1 MGYIALKKIE
11 ELINK
16 KIKGDA
22 LIQACDQFYT
32 RIPHDFGVCVMCVCV
47 CVLCDVCVCVWWC
60 VLCDVCD
67 VCVQGGWGYSR
78 AVLTVCACGW
88 GQELSCPAPWHY
100 ASQ

>member
-32 RIPHDFGVCVMCVCV
+32 RIPHDFGCVCVCVCVCLCVCVCV
-47 CVLCDVCVCVWWC
+47 CVLCVAEYTVCVCKAGGVTVGTGSQC
-60 VLCDVCD
+60 VLV
-67 VCVQGGWGYSR
+67 GGVRSYPAQPLDTMHPSR
-78 AVLTVCACGW
+78 
-88 GQELSCPAPWHY
+88 
-100 ASQ
+100 